1 MQISYALK
9 SQTNFVSFVYFFI
22 FCWFLQQISKFS
34 MGSSHEE
41 IVEKVLG
48 HMQMKCIVRS
58 EIYLYFS
65 LAAVEESNIWKSVN

>member
-1 MQISYALK
+1 
-9 SQTNFVSFVYFFI
+9 
-22 FCWFLQQISKFS
+22 
-34 MGSSHEE
+34 MGSSHDE

-65 LAAVEESNIWKSVN
+65 LAAVEESNC